1 MQSCLSLRSNL
12 SGHRD
17 EEVSVAVI
25 GMNLIV
31 IITGDEINHRV
42 TREINIV
49 HKGIKEGE
57 IELKHHRESLSAT
70 ITRKNLEIHTT
81 DQTEVKNQVHRITIN
96 NREAVGEAE
105 EIVEAGEA
113 IIRTINFDSL
123 ELIWQNLQCINF

>member
-1 MQSCLSLRSNL
+1 LRSNL
-12 SGHRD
+12 SGHKD

-31 IITGDEINHRV
+31 IITGDEINLRR

-57 IELKHHRESLSAT
+57 IELKYRRESLSAT
-70 ITRKNLEIHTT
+70 IIRKNLEIHTT

-105 EIVEAGEA
+105 EIVEVGEA
-113 IIRTINFDSL
+113 IIRIINFDSL
-123 ELIWQNLQCINF
+123 V